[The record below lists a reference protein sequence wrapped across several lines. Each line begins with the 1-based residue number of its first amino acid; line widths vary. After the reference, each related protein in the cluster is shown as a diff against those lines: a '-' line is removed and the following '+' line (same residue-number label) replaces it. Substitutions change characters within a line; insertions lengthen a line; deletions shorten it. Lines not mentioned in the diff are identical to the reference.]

1 MIPIKFFDSK
11 ERENFLK
18 KLNEQFGIKDF
29 PKEIKI
35 GKLGKERIILFS
47 GDISEEEIEKIGE
60 YSRIEGIGMYFAKEQ
75 GDGIRLSIEG
85 TEFIKDKITKNIF
98 EMDEKQA
105 EQWMYGY
112 EIQGNIKEKGFFIMK
127 FKDDFLGTGK
137 ASENRI
143 TNFVPKSRRLKF
155 KETKFEENETR
166 RN

>member
-1 MIPIKFFDSK
+1 MIPIKFFNNK

-18 KLNEQFGIKDF
+18 KLDEQFGIKEF
-29 PKEIKI
+29 PKNVKI

-60 YSRIEGIGMYFAKEQ
+60 YARIEGIGMYFAKEQ
-75 GDGIRLSIEG
+75 ADGIRLSIEG

-98 EMDEKQA
+98 EMNKEQA

-112 EIQGNIKEKGFFIMK
+112 EIQGNIKEKGFYIMK
-127 FKDDFLGTGK
+127 FKNDFLGTGK

-155 KETKFEENETR
+155 KETKNEEE
-166 RN
+166 